1 MAAAQPVL
9 VDDVNEVT
17 PGMGCTLGRGVC
29 GGETGGGRSGG
40 IESAEGALGGGGSWK
55 GECVLEDG

>member
-1 MAAAQPVL
+1 MFG
-9 VDDVNEVT
+9 DDVKEVA
-17 PGMGCTLGRGVC
+17 PGIGCTLGRGVC